1 MNSNYLISSK
11 TGENLYALVKDLPI
25 IDYHCHL
32 SPKEIFEDKPFDNIG
47 EMWLGGDH
55 YKWRVMRASGVD
67 EEYIT
72 GSASWK
78 DKFIKYAESIEY
90 AAGNPLYYWT
100 KMELEL
106 YFGVTEQ
113 LTADNAEE
121 IWEKANAV
129 IKEKQ
134 LSPRK
139 LILGSNVD
147 FIGTTDDICDDL
159 SWHEKIKN
167 DPTFAPV
174 VSPSFRCDNLL
185 LIRKAGYAEYVQKLA
200 GVVGYPIESMAD
212 LEKAICQRLDFFKSK
227 GCIFTDVGIE
237 YFPDHIGTQED
248 ADKVFKA
255 ALKGEAV
262 SDYDYFGFLGYLSV
276 FLGCEYKK
284 RELVMQMHLAV
295 KRNANSLLAAKLGL
309 DVGVDC
315 INNVINGNALIE
327 ILDTINVT
335 TGLPKTI
342 LYTLNPANATQLSTI
357 AGCFPNVIMGTAWW
371 FCDHARGIKE
381 QIRVIGETTT
391 LKPFLGM
398 LTDSRSF
405 LSYARH
411 DFFRRLL
418 CDVVAEWVDAGE
430 FEAATAEK
438 LVVACCYGNS
448 KKITTV

>member
-1 MNSNYLISSK
+1 MNTNYLISSVSGQK
-11 TGENLYALVKDLPI
+11 LYDTVKDLPI

-55 YKWRVMRASGVD
+55 YKWRLMRASGVD
-67 EEYIT
+67 EEYVT

-78 DKFIKYAESIEY
+78 DKFVKYAESIEF

-100 KMELEL
+100 KMELEQF
-106 YFGVTEQ
+106 FGVTEQ
-113 LTADNAEE
+113 LTAANAEE

-129 IKEKQ
+129 IREKK

-139 LILGSNVD
+139 LILDSKVE
-147 FIGTTDDICDDL
+147 FIATTDDICDDL
-159 SWHEKIKN
+159 SWHAKIKD

-174 VSPSFRCDNLL
+174 VTPSFRCDNLL
-185 LIRKAGYAEYVQKLA
+185 LIRKPDYADYVKKLS
-200 GVVGYPIESMAD
+200 GVVGFEIQSMDD
-212 LEKAICQRLDFFKSK
+212 LEKAICQRLDFFKAN

-237 YFPDHIGTQED
+237 FFPDHIGTKEE
-248 ADKVFKA
+248 ADQVFKA

-262 SDYDYFGFLGYLSV
+262 CNEAYYGFLGYLDV

-284 RELVMQMHLAV
+284 RGLTMQMHLAV
-295 KRNANSLLAAKLGL
+295 KRNANSVLAAKLGA

-315 INNVINGNALIE
+315 VGDTISGNALIS
-327 ILDTINVT
+327 ILDAINVK

-342 LYTLNPANATQLSTI
+342 LYTLNPSMATQLSSI
-357 AGCFPNVIMGTAWW
+357 AGCFSNVILGAAWW
-371 FCDHARGIKE
+371 FCDHVRGNKE
-381 QIRVIGETTT
+381 QIRVIAETTT
-391 LKPFLGM
+391 LNTFLGM

-418 CDVVAEWVDAGE
+418 CDVVGEWVDRGE
-430 FEAATAEK
+430 FTAEAAEK
-438 LVVACCYGNS
+438 VVAGCCYGNV
-448 KKITTV
+448 KKIVG

>member
-1 MNSNYLISSK
+1 MNTNYLISSVSGQK
-11 TGENLYALVKDLPI
+11 LYDTVKDLPI

-55 YKWRVMRASGVD
+55 YKWRLMRASGVD
-67 EEYIT
+67 EEYVT

-78 DKFIKYAESIEY
+78 DKFIKYAESIEF

-100 KMELEL
+100 KMELEQF
-106 YFGVTEQ
+106 FGVTEQ
-113 LTADNAEE
+113 LTAANAEE

-129 IKEKQ
+129 IREKK

-139 LILGSNVD
+139 LILDSKVE
-147 FIGTTDDICDDL
+147 FIATTDDICDDL
-159 SWHEKIKN
+159 SWHAKIKD

-174 VSPSFRCDNLL
+174 VTPSFRCDNLL
-185 LIRKAGYAEYVQKLA
+185 LIRKPDYADYVKKLS
-200 GVVGYPIESMAD
+200 GVVGFEIQSMDD
-212 LEKAICQRLDFFKSK
+212 LEKAICQRLDFFKAN

-237 YFPDHIGTQED
+237 FFPDHIGTKEE

-262 SDYDYFGFLGYLSV
+262 CNEAYYGFLGYLDV

-284 RELVMQMHLAV
+284 RGLTMQMHLAV
-295 KRNANSLLAAKLGL
+295 KRNANSVLAAKLGA

-315 INNVINGNALIE
+315 VGDTISGNALIS
-327 ILDTINVT
+327 ILDAINVK

-342 LYTLNPANATQLSTI
+342 LYTLNPSMATQLSSI
-357 AGCFPNVIMGTAWW
+357 AGCFSNVILGAAWW
-371 FCDHARGIKE
+371 FCDHVRGNKE
-381 QIRVIGETTT
+381 QIRVIAETTT
-391 LKPFLGM
+391 LNTFLGM

-418 CDVVAEWVDAGE
+418 CDVVGEWVDRGE
-430 FEAATAEK
+430 FTAEAAEK
-438 LVVACCYGNS
+438 VVAGCCYGNV
-448 KKITTV
+448 KKIVG